1 MTNRTLEMSPQTLA
15 RIGGVIYL
23 VIIVSGIFGE
33 LFVRDALFVSGD
45 AATTASHI
53 MGSELRWRIGIA
65 GDLFM
70 HVCDVPLMLVY
81 YILFKP
87 VNRHLTLLAILFNV
101 VQTAVLVATKMNLF
115 MPLFLLGGAPYLGA
129 FEPAQLQAFSY
140 LSLKMDNYG
149 FGVGLIFFGFECLV
163 LGYLIFR
170 SGFLPRFLGVFMEIV
185 GICYLVNSFAL
196 ILSPAFAGAIS
207 PAILV
212 PCFIGESSLCLWLI
226 VKGVDPKRWNERAAL
241 AAQS

>member
-33 LFVRDALFVSGD
+33 LFVRDALIVSGD

-65 GDLFM
+65 GDLLM
-70 HVCDVPLMLVY
+70 HVCDVPLMLIY

-226 VKGVDPKRWNERAAL
+226 VKGVDPKRWNERAAS

>member
-33 LFVRDALFVSGD
+33 LFVRDALIVSGD

-65 GDLFM
+65 GDLLM
-70 HVCDVPLMLVY
+70 HVCDVPLMLIY

-207 PAILV
+207 PAILI

-226 VKGVDPKRWNERAAL
+226 VKGVDVSQWREKAGATL
-241 AAQS
+241 